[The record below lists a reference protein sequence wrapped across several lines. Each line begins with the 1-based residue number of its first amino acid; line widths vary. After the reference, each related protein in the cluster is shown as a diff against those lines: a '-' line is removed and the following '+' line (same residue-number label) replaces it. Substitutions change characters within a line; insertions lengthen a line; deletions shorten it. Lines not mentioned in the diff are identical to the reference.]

1 MRNTFQTWLK
11 FNAVGIIGIG
21 VQLAVLT
28 LLKSGVKLHYLA
40 ATAIAVEA
48 AVLHN
53 FAWHQRWTWFERTSA
68 AAGGLLQRL
77 FRFHLTNGIMS
88 IGGNLALMWLFV
100 SRFSVGYFVANLLA
114 IATCSLANFW
124 ASDRFVFRFERGS
137 PVSMHRHVML
147 GFVVTILVLPLPAL
161 YEDNVADRLI
171 RSATE
176 STYMLHL
183 SEARSAAREL
193 QRKHPDHPA
202 GFLIETETYWWEAQ
216 EDPGNK
222 KSENDYYHAQEIAR
236 EKAERAVQAAKY
248 YKPELLA
255 YLASAYASYAR
266 FQVTQKHS
274 YFTALRA
281 GLKAHD
287 YAEQVY
293 ALDGN
298 YYDICV
304 GLAAFNFFSGTLP
317 SVIKPFA
324 WLFGAS
330 GDKKLGMSQ
339 FQTAMEK
346 ARYSRTEARIVYYS
360 ALLSN
365 DEYAAAFPVLERLI
379 SDYPDNF
386 VLYEWAKEW
395 FHEQKKPEGT
405 TYFEQIYEKQARRSL
420 LMAQYA
426 LLEKATLQLDG
437 GLKSQAAQTLLRIR
451 TITHSDALLSRKVET
466 LTKST
471 R

>member
-1 MRNTFQTWLK
+1 MRSSFRTWIK
-11 FNAVGIIGIG
+11 FNAVGIAGVG
-21 VQLAVLT
+21 VQLSVLT

-53 FAWHQRWTWFERTSA
+53 FVWHERWTWFERTRA
-68 AAGGLLQRL
+68 AATGVLPRL
-77 FRFHLTNGIMS
+77 ARFHLTNGIVS
-88 IGGNLALMWLFV
+88 ICGNLALMWMFV
-100 SRFSVGYFVANLLA
+100 SRFGVSYFFANLLA
-114 IATCSLANFW
+114 IATCSVANFW
-124 ASDRFVFRFERGS
+124 ASERFVFRR
-137 PVSMHRHVML
+137 VML
-147 GFVVTILVLPLPAL
+147 GLVVTVLVQPPAL
-161 YEDNVADRLI
+161 YEDSAADRLI
-171 RSATE
+171 RTATE

-183 SEARSAAREL
+183 SDARTAAHDL
-193 QRKHPDHPA
+193 QRKYPDHPA
-202 GFLIETETYWWEAQ
+202 GFLIEAETFWWEAQ

-222 KSENDYYHAQEIAR
+222 KIENDYYRAQNVAQQ
-236 EKAERAVQAAKY
+236 KAERAVQAAKY

-266 FQVTQKHS
+266 FQVTQKDS

-293 ALDGN
+293 ALDKN
-298 YYDICV
+298 YYDIYV
-304 GLAAFNFFSGTLP
+304 GLAAFNYFSGTLP
-317 SVIKPFA
+317 SMIRPFA
-324 WLFGAS
+324 WLFGANGEKS
-330 GDKKLGMSQ
+330 VGINQ

-365 DEYAAAFPVLERLI
+365 DEYAGAFPILEKLI
-379 SDYPDNF
+379 ADYPDNF
-386 VLYEWAKEW
+386 VLYDWAEEW
-395 FHEQKKPEGT
+395 FHEQKKWEGS
-405 TYFEQIYEKQARRSL
+405 TYFEQIYEKQARRSP

-426 LLEKATLQLDG
+426 LLEKASLQLDA
-437 GLKSQAAQTLLRIR
+437 GLKAEASQTLQRIR
-451 TITHSDALLSRKVET
+451 TIRHTDAVLFKKVDALA
-466 LTKST
+466 KSA